1 MNDSPNKKKIKT
13 GNIEIAQALVYHY
26 RVIVIYII
34 FAKKDGVAVGRSCAG
49 GGGGDNNRRGC
60 LPWEIGRTAAG
71 PVSRGR
77 RRRCSPPTRS
87 IASMLCARPGD
98 MQPAR
103 QRSSG
108 VLKLGRYIVRCLTAQ
123 PDIWLLFLYKCGQL
137 VAVNLHE
144 PVARSVGIL
153 DELFQAQQGSP
164 PSPEPDQQR
173 ERREPRDRDR
183 ATRPVTIGSLPS
195 SPCVA
200 SSSSSSSSSSPEAV
214 SHALASSPSVSS
226 LSPDN
231 DQYRGM
237 DEDDTDDGYTDSDD
251 EPFAYM
257 AGRRFSSTGDSRSR
271 RSSSG
276 CGSSYYSGGS
286 CYNST
291 ANSPWSSVAGRR
303 HNSCTD
309 IAEVVDVTEDA
320 GSCRGTLQSQK

>member
-1 MNDSPNKKKIKT
+1 
-13 GNIEIAQALVYHY
+13 
-26 RVIVIYII
+26 
-34 FAKKDGVAVGRSCAG
+34 
-49 GGGGDNNRRGC
+49 
-60 LPWEIGRTAAG
+60 
-71 PVSRGR
+71 
-77 RRRCSPPTRS
+77 
-87 IASMLCARPGD
+87 
-98 MQPAR
+98 MQPAK

-183 ATRPVTIGSLPS
+183 VDRPVAIGSLPS
-195 SPCVA
+195 SPR
-200 SSSSSSSSSSPEAV
+200 SPTDGRLSHRSPSSPDPV
-214 SHALASSPSVSS
+214 SHALAPSPSVSS

-251 EPFAYM
+251 EPFAYI
-257 AGRRFSSTGDSRSR
+257 AGRRFSHSPSTGDSRSR

-276 CGSSYYSGGS
+276 CGSSYYSGSS
-286 CYNST
+286 CYICA
-291 ANSPWSSVAGRR
+291 ANSPWSSAAGRR
-303 HNSCTD
+303 RNSCTD
-309 IAEVVDVTEDA
+309 IAEVVDVAEDA
-320 GSCRGTLQSQK
+320 GSCRGTLRNIVLAAERAFRYSVPSKHLAFPRFVHW